1 MEKII
6 VSGGTPLHGTVE
18 IDGMKNAA
26 LPIIYASILVCG
38 KCRIRNLPAVSDIS
52 GSLELIS
59 NLGASVRRID
69 PHTVEIDATGL
80 RVHPVPTELS
90 RKMRASCYLIGA
102 ELGRFGRALVGYP
115 GGCDFGV
122 RPIDQHIKGFEKLG
136 AHVNVEGGNIDAI
149 APSGLTGANV
159 FFDIV
164 SVGATVNV
172 ILAATLA
179 EGTTIIEN
187 PAREPHIVDLA
198 NFLNTCGAD
207 IKGAGTDTIK
217 IRGVREL
224 HGCTY
229 TIIPDMIEAGTYM
242 AAVAAAGGDVTVCN
256 VIPKHMDSV
265 TAKLE
270 EMGVTV
276 EEGDDSIR
284 IIRDPDVELHS
295 CNIKTLPYPG
305 FPTDMQPQFGALL
318 CQASGVGMLYEGVW
332 DNRFKY
338 IDELKRMG
346 ADVEVTGRTA
356 VFKGRSKMTGAS
368 VRAVDLR
375 GGAAMI
381 IAALAVD
388 GTTVIEDIHLIERG
402 YDNIVGKLS
411 ALGAQIKKI
420 QTSSPASFEAAN

>member
-1 MEKII
+1 MEKIV

-69 PHTVEIDATGL
+69 PHTVEIDAAGL
-80 RVHPVPTELS
+80 RVRPVPTELS

-149 APSGLTGANV
+149 APAGLTGSSV

-179 EGTTIIEN
+179 EGTTVIEN

-242 AAVAAAGGDVTVCN
+242 AAVAATGGDVTVCN

-284 IIRDPDVELHS
+284 IIRDPDVPLRP

-368 VRAVDLR
+368 IRAVDLR
-375 GGAAMI
+375 GGAAMV
-381 IAALAVD
+381 IAALSVD

-420 QTSSPASFEAAN
+420 QTSTPASFEEAN

>member
-1 MEKII
+1 MEKIV

-26 LPIIYASILVCG
+26 LPIIYATILVSG

-52 GSLELIS
+52 VSLELIS

-69 PHTVEIDATGL
+69 PHTVDIDATGL
-80 RVHPVPTELS
+80 RVRPVPAELS

-136 AHVNVEGGNIDAI
+136 AHVNVEGGNIDAV
-149 APSGLTGANV
+149 APDGLSGANV

-179 EGTTIIEN
+179 EGTTVIEN

-242 AAVAAAGGDVTVCN
+242 VAAAAAGGDVTVCN
-256 VIPKHMDSV
+256 VIPKHMDSI

-284 IIRDPDVELHS
+284 IIRDPDVDLHP

-318 CQASGVGMLYEGVW
+318 CQSSGVGMLYEGVW

-346 ADVEVTGRTA
+346 ADVEVTGKTA

-381 IAALAVD
+381 IAALAVN

-411 ALGAQIKKI
+411 DLGAQIKKI
-420 QTSSPASFEAAN
+420 QTSVPTSFEAAN

>member
-1 MEKII
+1 MYG
-6 VSGGTPLHGTVE
+6 SVE

-26 LPIIYASILVCG
+26 LPIIYASVLVSG
-38 KCRIRNLPAVSDIS
+38 ICRIRNLPAVSDITR
-52 GSLELIS
+52 SLDLIS
-59 NLGASVRRID
+59 DLGATVRRLD
-69 PHTVEIDATGL
+69 SHTVEIDTTGL
-80 RVHPVPTELS
+80 RVRPVSTEVS
-90 RKMRASCYLIGA
+90 RKMRASYYLLGA

-122 RPIDQHIKGFEKLG
+122 RPIDQHIKCLEKLG
-136 AHVNVEGGNIDAI
+136 SKVSVEGGNIDAV
-149 APSGLTGANV
+149 AESGLTGANI
-159 FFDIV
+159 FFDVV
-164 SVGATVNV
+164 SVGATINA

-179 EGTTIIEN
+179 EGTTVIEN
-187 PAREPHIVDLA
+187 PAREPHIVDVA

-207 IKGAGTDTIK
+207 IKGAGTDS
-217 IRGVREL
+217 IRVKGVKSL

-242 AAVAAAGGDVTVCN
+242 AAAAAVGGDVTVCN
-256 VIPKHMDSV
+256 VIPKHMESI

-284 IIRDPDVELHS
+284 IIRDPDVPLHP

-318 CQASGVGMLYEGVW
+318 TLADGVGMLHEGVM

-346 ADVEVTGRTA
+346 ADVEVTGKTA
-356 VFKGRSKMTGAS
+356 VFKGPSKMTGAS

-381 IAALAVD
+381 VAALAID
-388 GTTVIEDIHLIERG
+388 GTTVIDDVHLIERG

-411 ALGAQIKKI
+411 ALGAQIKTI
-420 QTSSPASFEAAN
+420 SSPIPTSFEEAN